1 MKPRRRAVAG
11 ALMAIALVLLPACG
25 RDATD
30 PTGAS
35 DCREL
40 VERASSTAK
49 KVLKSIEGQ
58 TKADLEGANPTDP
71 FQPLTEPFERFKL
84 RAAELGCDEGEL
96 RRLACVAYRDLKP
109 TGPAAEEYLARV
121 VSTCS

>member
-1 MKPRRRAVAG
+1 MTRGRRAVA
-11 ALMAIALVLLPACG
+11 ATLVAIGLLLSGCG

-30 PTGAS
+30 PSGAD

-40 VERASSTAK
+40 VERASGTAK

-58 TKADLEGANPTDP
+58 TKEDLEAANPTDP
-71 FQPLTEPFERFKL
+71 FQPLTQPFERFKL
-84 RAAELGCDEGEL
+84 RATELGCDEGEL
-96 RRLACVAYRDLKP
+96 RRLACVAYKDLQP

-121 VSTCS
+121 VATCS